1 MLGTVIGIEVK
12 SGTFTPE
19 GKTQTVPYNNLFI
32 YAIKDNTY
40 QDENNFGF
48 GCVPVTLKIKNETTR
63 ITKIFG
69 FVPSMDD
76 LNGMVDSDY
85 DFYFNE
91 KGVLEKIVPVEP
103 PSAAPVEAPVKA
115 SAEKKGA

>member
-1 MLGTVIGIEVK
+1 MNGTVIGIEVK
-12 SGTFTPE
+12 SGTFIPE
-19 GKTQTVPYNNLFI
+19 GKTQAVPYNNLFI

-85 DFYFNE
+85 EFYFNE
-91 KGVLEKIVPVEP
+91 KGVLEKIVPVES
-103 PSAAPVEAPVKA
+103 PSAAPVEAPAKA
-115 SAEKKGA
+115 SVEKKGA